1 MITIETAHHHHCLL
15 DFKPIMLLKIIA
27 LLVILRLNLNP
38 FPSPGE
44 GSRGDSSHHQWF
56 KDLHTVL
63 GAFVEK
69 KVIIIFQTTQGSRT
83 FRSFGKSISAQLPS
97 SMFLHFKLKSGS
109 KENYVV
115 ENVDRKLGLQLTP
128 SLLVQNNNV
137 SQKSDG
143 SPY

>member
-1 MITIETAHHHHCLL
+1 MITIETAHHHHCPFGFQT
-15 DFKPIMLLKIIA
+15 DYVAGEDYCPTCNPQTK
-27 LLVILRLNLNP
+27 LNP

-63 GAFVEK
+63 GGFVDK

-97 SMFLHFKLKSGS
+97 SMFLHFKLKSEHLIIARFFPGNS
-109 KENYVV
+109 K
-115 ENVDRKLGLQLTP
+115 
-128 SLLVQNNNV
+128 
-137 SQKSDG
+137 
-143 SPY
+143 